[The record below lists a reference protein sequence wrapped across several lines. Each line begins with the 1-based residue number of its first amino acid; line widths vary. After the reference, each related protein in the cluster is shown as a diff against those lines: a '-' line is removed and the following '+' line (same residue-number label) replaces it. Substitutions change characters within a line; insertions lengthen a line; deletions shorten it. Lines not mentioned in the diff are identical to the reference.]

1 MISKTKRSLTFA
13 LATAAFTFAIPSAH
27 AQAPRVIKISHQFPA
42 ASSEDGDF
50 RDRLVRRF
58 AAEVEK
64 QSKGSLKFE
73 IYPGS
78 SLMKTN
84 SQIGALRKSALD
96 MSLVPLAYGGGEIPA
111 VNITLMPTVVNS
123 YEQGMRW
130 KTAPIGKELDRILA
144 DKNIKIITWVWQAGG
159 IASTKKTVVVPD
171 DAKGLK
177 FRGGSKEM
185 DQMLKG
191 AGAAVTGMPSSEI
204 YSAMQSGVLD
214 AALTSSTS
222 LISFR
227 LQEFSKYVTTARNKS
242 FWFMFE
248 PLLISKG
255 LYDSL
260 TPEQQ
265 KIISE
270 VGASL
275 EKFGVEEAKKDDP
288 AHGRSVHQSRCQGG
302 RHGRQSLHGLA
313 WRRRTDRF
321 QGFRRKHQGWP
332 RPARHGAV
340 GQVIPPAGHDPAHP
354 LLKGES

>member
-1 MISKTKRSLTFA
+1 MISKTKRHLTLAIAAAALTFT
-13 LATAAFTFAIPSAH
+13 LPGAH

-42 ASSEDGDF
+42 ATSEDGDF

-111 VNITLMPTVVNS
+111 VNLTLMPTLVTS

-144 DKNIKIITWVWQAGG
+144 DKNIKIVTWVWQAGG
-159 IASTKKTVVVPD
+159 IASTKKPVVLPE

-185 DQMLKG
+185 DNMLKG

-227 LQEFSKYVTTARNKS
+227 LYEFTKFVTTARQNS

-248 PLLISKG
+248 PLLISKS

-260 TPEQQ
+260 TPAQQ
-265 KIISE
+265 KIISD

-275 EKFGVEEAKKDDP
+275 EQFGVDEARKDDQRM
-288 AHGRSVHQSRCQGG
+288 ADVYAKAGATVADMDDKAFATWRVVAEQTAFKDFAENIKDGRALLDMALSV
-302 RHGRQSLHGLA
+302 
-313 WRRRTDRF
+313 
-321 QGFRRKHQGWP
+321 K
-332 RPARHGAV
+332 
-340 GQVIPPAGHDPAHP
+340 
-354 LLKGES
+354 

>member
-1 MISKTKRSLTFA
+1 MFSKTKRHLTLAIAAAA
-13 LATAAFTFAIPSAH
+13 LTCALPVAH
-27 AQAPRVIKISHQFPA
+27 AQASRVIKISHQFPA
-42 ASSEDGDF
+42 ATNEDGDF

-58 AAEVEK
+58 VAEVEK

-73 IYPGS
+73 VYPGS

-96 MSLVPLAYGGGEIPA
+96 MSLVPLAYGGGEIPQ
-111 VNITLMPTVVNS
+111 VNITLMPTLVSS

-144 DKNIKIITWVWQAGG
+144 DKNIKIVTWIWQAGG

-171 DAKGLK
+171 DASGLK

-185 DQMLKG
+185 DRMLKG
-191 AGAAVTGMPSSEI
+191 AGAAVT
-204 YSAMQSGVLD
+204 GVLD

-227 LQEFSKYVTTARNKS
+227 LQEFSKFVTTARNKS

-265 KIISE
+265 KIISD

-275 EKFGVEEAKKDDP
+275 EKFGVEEAKKDDLRM
-288 AHGRSVHQSRCQGG
+288 AEVFAKAGAKVADMDENAF
-302 RHGRQSLHGLA
+302 LA
-313 WRRRTDRF
+313 WRGIAEQTAFKDFAENIKDGR
-321 QGFRRKHQGWP
+321 
-332 RPARHGAV
+332 A
-340 GQVIPPAGHDPAHP
+340 
-354 LLKGES
+354 LLDMALSVK

>member
-1 MISKTKRSLTFA
+1 MISKTKRHLT
-13 LATAAFTFAIPSAH
+13 LAIAAAAFTCALPSAH
-27 AQAPRVIKISHQFPA
+27 AEAARVIKISHQFPA
-42 ASSEDGDF
+42 ATSEEGDF

-96 MSLVPLAYGGGEIPA
+96 MSLVPLAYGGGEIPQ
-111 VNITLMPTVVNS
+111 VNITLMPTLVSS

-130 KTAPIGKELDRILA
+130 KNAPIGKELDRILA
-144 DKNIKIITWVWQAGG
+144 DKNIKIVTWIWQAGG

-171 DAKGLK
+171 DVGGLK

-204 YSAMQSGVLD
+204 YSGMQSGVLD

-227 LQEFSKYVTTARNKS
+227 LHEFTKFVTTARDKS
-242 FWFMFE
+242 FWYMFE

-265 KIISE
+265 KIVSD

-275 EKFGVEEAKKDDP
+275 EKFGVEEAKKDDQRM
-288 AHGRSVHQSRCQGG
+288 AEVFAKAGAKVSDMDEKSFAAWRAVAERTAFKDFAEKIKGG
-302 RHGRQSLHGLA
+302 RE
-313 WRRRTDRF
+313 
-321 QGFRRKHQGWP
+321 
-332 RPARHGAV
+332 
-340 GQVIPPAGHDPAHP
+340 
-354 LLKGES
+354 LLDMALSVK

>member
-1 MISKTKRSLTFA
+1 MICKTKRTLTLA
-13 LATAAFTFAIPSAH
+13 LAAAGLSFAIPFAH

-42 ASSEDGDF
+42 ATSEEGDF

-58 AAEVEK
+58 ASEVEK

-111 VNITLMPTVVNS
+111 VNITLMPTLVQS
-123 YEQGMRW
+123 YDQGMRW
-130 KTAPIGKELDRILA
+130 KGAPIGKELDRILA
-144 DKNIKIITWVWQAGG
+144 DKNIKIVTWIWQAGG
-159 IASTKKTVVVPD
+159 IASTKKAVVSPD

-227 LQEFSKYVTTARNKS
+227 LHEFTKYTTTARDKS

-248 PLLISKG
+248 PLLISKN

-265 KIISE
+265 KIVSE

-275 EKFGVEEAKKDDP
+275 EKFGVEEAKKDDQKM
-288 AHGRSVHQSRCQGG
+288 AEVFAKAGAKVADMDEKAFA
-302 RHGRQSLHGLA
+302 A
-313 WRRRTDRF
+313 WRVIAEQTAFKDFAENIKDGRTLLDM
-321 QGFRRKHQGWP
+321 
-332 RPARHGAV
+332 ALAV
-340 GQVIPPAGHDPAHP
+340 
-354 LLKGES
+354 K

>member
-1 MISKTKRSLTFA
+1 MISKTKRYLSLAIAAATLSFA
-13 LATAAFTFAIPSAH
+13 LPAAH

-42 ASSEDGDF
+42 ATTEDGDF

-64 QSKGSLKFE
+64 RSKGSLKFE

-96 MSLVPLAYGGGEIPA
+96 MSLVPLAYGGGEIPQ
-111 VNITLMPTVVNS
+111 VNITLMPTLVSS

-130 KTAPIGKELDRILA
+130 KNAPVGKELDRILA
-144 DKNIKIITWVWQAGG
+144 DKNIKIVTWIWQAGG
-159 IASTKKTVVVPD
+159 IASTKKTVAVPD

-214 AALTSSTS
+214 AALTSST
-222 LISFR
+222 
-227 LQEFSKYVTTARNKS
+227 
-242 FWFMFE
+242 
-248 PLLISKG
+248 
-255 LYDSL
+255 
-260 TPEQQ
+260 
-265 KIISE
+265 
-270 VGASL
+270 
-275 EKFGVEEAKKDDP
+275 
-288 AHGRSVHQSRCQGG
+288 
-302 RHGRQSLHGLA
+302 
-313 WRRRTDRF
+313 
-321 QGFRRKHQGWP
+321 
-332 RPARHGAV
+332 
-340 GQVIPPAGHDPAHP
+340 
-354 LLKGES
+354 